1 MNSSLS
7 HALLE
12 ELFAGDSKDP
22 HRLLGMH
29 PTSEGLSVRVY
40 NPQSVGISL
49 IDLTVAESE
58 PLPLTK
64 KDDRGLFEIKLPHGK
79 QPFPYLLEHVTPSGH
94 TYRVSDPY
102 AFVPSVSDYD
112 LYLFNEGKHHKAY
125 EKLGCHLCEH
135 QGVKGASFTVWAPS
149 ALRVS
154 VVGSFNQ
161 WDGRTHS
168 MRLIGSSGVWEL
180 FIPGL
185 ASGDLYKFE
194 IKTPSGEL
202 YIKADPYAF
211 FCQKAPNTASV
222 VWEDKPYAWSDRDW
236 LSDREKNGTA
246 DRPVNIYEVHLGSW
260 KQDPDPD
267 PQSETGYR
275 PYSYRRL
282 ADTLIPY
289 AKSMGYTHL
298 ELLPIME
305 HPFDGSWGYQV
316 LGYYAPTSRYGDPD
330 DFKYFVDN
338 CHANGLGVLLDWVPA
353 HFPKDGHGL
362 ARFDGTPLYEHG
374 DKRQGE
380 HLEWGTH
387 IFNYG
392 RSEVRNFLISN
403 AIYWFDRFHIDGLR
417 VDAVSSML
425 YLDYCRKE
433 GEWLPNPYGGREN
446 LEALEFI
453 RQLNALVYSYYPNV
467 MMIAEEATSY
477 PLVTKPV
484 HQGGLGFSHKW
495 NMGWMNDF
503 LKYMSMDSVFRKDHQ
518 NLLTFSFMY
527 AWSENYVLV
536 LSHDEVVHGKRS
548 LLNKMPGDYWQKFAG
563 LRAALGYFY
572 GHPGKKLL
580 FMGGEFGQ
588 FIEWKFKE
596 ALDWHL
602 LDYPMH
608 EKLHRYASDLNHLY
622 LTEKALH
629 EVDFLYEGF
638 EWIDCNDTAH
648 SVLSFIRKGKDWR
661 DMLLF
666 IYNFTPALHD
676 SYRVGAPL
684 DATYS
689 ELFNSD
695 SEKYGGS
702 NGVNAE
708 PLVAENVPFH
718 NKPFSLTLKIP
729 PLSCIILRPDT
740 KKYRIS
746 SSG

>member
-7 HALLE
+7 HTLLE
-12 ELFAGDSKDP
+12 ELYAGDSKDP
-22 HRLLGMH
+22 HRILGMH

-40 NPQSVGISL
+40 NPHSAQISL
-49 IDLTVAESE
+49 IDLTMVESE

-64 KDDRGLFEIKLPHGK
+64 MDDRGLFEINLSHRKE
-79 QPFPYLLEHVTPSGH
+79 PFPYIVEHVTPSGH

-135 QGVKGASFTVWAPS
+135 KGVKGASFTVWAPS

-185 ASGDLYKFE
+185 ACGDLYKFE

-211 FCQKAPNTASV
+211 FCQKAPDTASV
-222 VWEDKPYAWSDRDW
+222 VWEDKPYAWSDKDW

-330 DFKYFVDN
+330 DFKYFVDT

-433 GEWLPNPYGGREN
+433 GEWIPNPYGGREN

-588 FIEWKFKE
+588 FIEWKYKE

-684 DATYS
+684 DTTYS

-708 PLVAENVPFH
+708 PLTAENVPFH

>member
-684 DATYS
+684 DTTYS